1 MEHIRSLLDNCSDL
15 SEPLHPGVGAVLRAR
30 CREGGGVQSERDQ
43 SSYIAAAVLRSA
55 PGILQ
60 RVNRAEEG
68 HRMGWRTAEAET
80 EADNVHWSEERSG
93 PGAAWCRR
101 CRRG

>member
-30 CREGGGVQSERDQ
+30 CREGERAQ

-60 RVNRAEEG
+60 RVNKVEEG
-68 HRMGWRTAEAET
+68 HRMGWRTAEAEAEAA

>member
-1 MEHIRSLLDNCSDL
+1 MLDNCSDL

-30 CREGGGVQSERDQ
+30 CREGGGVQSERAQ

-68 HRMGWRTAEAET
+68 HRMGWRTAGAGAEAA
-80 EADNVHWSEERSG
+80 EADNVHWSEEHSG